1 MSGAENIKSLLVN
14 AATEELKDIIRKAAD
29 DIILSNEKTE
39 ILKLKDQL
47 REKEHHINDLED
59 ISQSKYD
66 QIVDAVV
73 NEYQKLDP
81 ITQEQIETLKATL
94 QEKWNEVAE
103 AQSKVTKKA
112 Q

>member
-1 MSGAENIKSLLVN
+1 MSNKNLFKGIITGLAIGGALGVLFAPKSGKQTRQDLKK
-14 AATEELKDIIRKAAD
+14 AYRATSKDIAKR
-29 DIILSNEKTE
+29 
-39 ILKLKDQL
+39 
-47 REKEHHINDLED
+47 INDLED

-81 ITQEQIETLKATL
+81 ITQEQIETLKTTL

-112 Q
+112 K

>member
-1 MSGAENIKSLLVN
+1 MSNKNLFKGIITGLAIGGALGVLFAPKSGRQ
-14 AATEELKDIIRKAAD
+14 TRQDLKRAYRSTSRDIAKR
-29 DIILSNEKTE
+29 
-39 ILKLKDQL
+39 
-47 REKEHHINDLED
+47 INDLED

-94 QEKWNEVAE
+94 QDKWNEVAE
-103 AQSKVTKKA
+103 SQIRSHKKVK
-112 Q
+112 

>member
-1 MSGAENIKSLLVN
+1 MSNKNLFKGIITGLAIGGALGVLFAPKSGKQTREDLKK
-14 AATEELKDIIRKAAD
+14 AYKATSRDIAKR
-29 DIILSNEKTE
+29 
-39 ILKLKDQL
+39 
-47 REKEHHINDLED
+47 INDLED

-103 AQSKVTKKA
+103 SQSKVTKKA
-112 Q
+112 K

>member
-1 MSGAENIKSLLVN
+1 MSNKNLFKGIITGLAIGGVLGVLFAPKSGKQTRQDLKK
-14 AATEELKDIIRKAAD
+14 AYRATSKDIAR
-29 DIILSNEKTE
+29 
-39 ILKLKDQL
+39 
-47 REKEHHINDLED
+47 RMNDLED

-81 ITQEQIETLKATL
+81 ITQEQIETLKTTL

-103 AQSKVTKKA
+103 AQSKATKKGK
-112 Q
+112 

>member
-1 MSGAENIKSLLVN
+1 MSNKNLFKGIITGLAIGGVLGVLFAPKSGKQTRQDLKK
-14 AATEELKDIIRKAAD
+14 AYRATSKDIAR
-29 DIILSNEKTE
+29 
-39 ILKLKDQL
+39 
-47 REKEHHINDLED
+47 RINDLED

-81 ITQEQIETLKATL
+81 ITQEQIETLKTTL

-112 Q
+112 K

>member
-1 MSGAENIKSLLVN
+1 MSNKNLFKGIIAGLAIGGALGVLFAPKSGKQTRQDLQK
-14 AATEELKDIIRKAAD
+14 AYRATSKDIAR
-29 DIILSNEKTE
+29 
-39 ILKLKDQL
+39 
-47 REKEHHINDLED
+47 RINDLED

-112 Q
+112 K

>member
-1 MSGAENIKSLLVN
+1 MSNKNLFKGIITGLAIGGALGVLFAPKSGKQTRQDLKK
-14 AATEELKDIIRKAAD
+14 AYRATSKDIAR
-29 DIILSNEKTE
+29 
-39 ILKLKDQL
+39 
-47 REKEHHINDLED
+47 RINDLED

-81 ITQEQIETLKATL
+81 ITQEQIETLKTTL

-103 AQSKVTKKA
+103 AQSKATKKDK
-112 Q
+112 

>member
-1 MSGAENIKSLLVN
+1 MSNKNLFKGIITGLAIGGALGVLFAPKSGKQTRQDLKK
-14 AATEELKDIIRKAAD
+14 AYRATSKDIAKR
-29 DIILSNEKTE
+29 
-39 ILKLKDQL
+39 
-47 REKEHHINDLED
+47 INDLED
-59 ISQSKYD
+59 MSQLKYD

-81 ITQEQIETLKATL
+81 ITQEQIKTLKTTL

-112 Q
+112 K